1 MMKEL
6 IRHIL
11 KEETSTQKKLVSI
24 INKLGFDKAIRA
36 VGGWDNFQKIMK
48 DYDYLTN
55 NMVEKMIK
63 FQLDNIKDDSEG
75 WGLGEMD
82 EFDEVQSVDRIEVT
96 NLVNVDKPKVYLTFY
111 VESNRKDY
119 DNLRAEIQ
127 YRIKE
132 DFGIEL
138 LLFTDEV
145 KNINEFGPGIDW

>member
-1 MMKEL
+1 MKEL

-24 INKLGFDKAIRA
+24 INNVGFDKAITA
-36 VGGWDNFQKIMK
+36 VGGWDNFQKVMK
-48 DYDYLTN
+48 DYDYLTD

-63 FQLDNIKDDSEG
+63 FQLDNIKEDSEA

-82 EFDEVQSVDRIEVT
+82 ELDEVQSVDRIEVT
-96 NLVNVDKPKVYLTFY
+96 NLVNVDNPKVYLTFY
-111 VESNRKDY
+111 VEGNRNDY
-119 DNLRAEIQ
+119 DNLRSEIQ

-132 DFGIEL
+132 DFGFEL
-138 LLFTDEV
+138 LLFIDEV

>member
-1 MMKEL
+1 
-6 IRHIL
+6 
-11 KEETSTQKKLVSI
+11 
-24 INKLGFDKAIRA
+24 
-36 VGGWDNFQKIMK
+36 MK
-48 DYDYLTN
+48 DYDYLTD

-63 FQLDNIKDDSEG
+63 FQLDNIKEDSEE

-82 EFDEVQSVDRIEVT
+82 ELDEVQSVDRIEVT

-132 DFGIEL
+132 DFGFEL
-138 LLFTDEV
+138 LLFIDEV
-145 KNINEFGPGIDW
+145 ININEFGPGIDW